1 MVCYAKFSTIA
12 NTVTEMRFFMGDDTQ
27 QEKPPEQKL
36 ERLQEGMVAPRV
48 IPPEIERGMV
58 APRIILPDESKG
70 MVPPT
75 LVQPVAQTTPPPAS
89 GQPVTAPGA
98 VPPKVIPPKQSQPPR
113 QGKPSKGK

>member
-36 ERLQEGMVAPRV
+36 ERLQEGMVS
-48 IPPEIERGMV
+48 
-58 APRIILPDESKG
+58 PRIILPDEPKG

-75 LVQPVAQTTPPPAS
+75 LVQPVAQITPPPAS